1 MHIASLVV
9 GKRILL
15 KPVHNLIVRDNH
27 IITALRLH
35 HKLQDVEKLT
45 RIATAE
51 TEHGVSLT
59 KLYMALLEF
68 DVRRHSTMEQ
78 FLKVFLLK
86 RLEHIHLT
94 P

>member
-1 MHIASLVV
+1 MHITTLIV

-35 HKLQDVEKLT
+35 HKLQDVKQLA
-45 RIATAE
+45 RVATAK

-59 KLYMALLEF
+59 KFYMALLEF